1 MQASCPRTLLKF
13 IELRFCAATPLTYR
27 RNPLRL
33 FSQTGPDK
41 QQLQAN
47 QKQSKVLTVP
57 NAISFSR
64 IILTPFIGHF
74 IITKQ
79 LAYAVALGTLAGISD
94 SLDGA
99 IARRFPG
106 QQSVVGTYLDP
117 AADKIMVA
125 TLVISLTVSDL
136 FPSSLA
142 VLIISRDIVITCVVV
157 RLAYLS
163 LPRPVKLKNL
173 VHARRMPL
181 EMKASNIS
189 KFNTTCQLTAIVCS
203 ILAPLFSMENFV
215 GLQGLC

>member
-136 FPSSLA
+136 FPSIVLFLRYSL
-142 VLIISRDIVITCVVV
+142 LLTSRLPSGTDYQPGYCDYMCGRTSSLSISSSAGETQE
-157 RLAYLS
+157 
-163 LPRPVKLKNL
+163 P
-173 VHARRMPL
+173 
-181 EMKASNIS
+181 
-189 KFNTTCQLTAIVCS
+189 CS
-203 ILAPLFSMENFV
+203 CTPNAA
-215 GLQGLC
+215 